1 MSGTRSTVSLL
12 ALAVGVTF
20 ILVGILGFVPGI
32 TTNYGDLSFAD
43 HHSES
48 KLLGLFQV
56 SVLHNIVH
64 ILFGVAGLALWRTVS
79 GAQTYLVGGGIV
91 YVLLGVYG
99 ASIERHSDANFVP
112 VNGADDILHLG
123 LGVAM
128 VVLGLVGAKVIDSVT
143 RRQATA

>member
-1 MSGTRSTVSLL
+1 MFGSKSRVSLL
-12 ALAVGVTF
+12 AFAVGATF
-20 ILVGILGFVPGI
+20 VLVGVLGFMPGI

-56 SVLHNIVH
+56 SILHNIVH
-64 ILFGVAGLALWRTVS
+64 ILFGLAGLALWRTVS
-79 GAQTYLVGGGIV
+79 GAQTYLIGGGIV
-91 YVLLGVYG
+91 YMLLGVYG

-112 VNGADDILHLG
+112 VNGADDILHIG

-128 VVLGLVGAKVIDSVT
+128 VALGLAGAKLIDSVT
-143 RRQATA
+143 GRQATA